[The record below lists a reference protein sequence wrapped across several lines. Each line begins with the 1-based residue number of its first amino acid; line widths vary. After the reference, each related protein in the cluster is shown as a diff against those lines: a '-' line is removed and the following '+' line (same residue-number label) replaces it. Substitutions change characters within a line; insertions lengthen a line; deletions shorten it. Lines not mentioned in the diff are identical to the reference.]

1 MKIKLSI
8 LPVAFDSSK
17 NILDAKRNS
26 ILLDEKAKVI
36 SRYFLSENVEECI
49 EKLSSEFIK
58 YDTDWL
64 DYNLADFYRIS
75 DKEFEVVYYCQ
86 FPYSAGFSIKG
97 RMISL
102 NDTDNLNSIGERYVR
117 TLSKFTTTRFAF

>member
-49 EKLSSEFIK
+49 EKLSSEFSHK
-58 YDTDWL
+58 
-64 DYNLADFYRIS
+64 
-75 DKEFEVVYYCQ
+75 
-86 FPYSAGFSIKG
+86 
-97 RMISL
+97 
-102 NDTDNLNSIGERYVR
+102 
-117 TLSKFTTTRFAF
+117 

>member
-17 NILDAKRNS
+17 NILDAQRNS
-26 ILLDEKAKVI
+26 ILLDEDAKVI
-36 SRYFLSENVEECI
+36 SRYFLSEDTEECI
-49 EKLSSEFIK
+49 KKLSSEFIK

-64 DYNLADFYRIS
+64 DYQLADFYRIS

-86 FPYSAGFSIKG
+86 FPYCAGFSVKG
-97 RMISL
+97 RMLSL

-117 TLSKFTTTRFAF
+117 TLSKFTTTRYIL